1 MESYLL
7 KTNSFR
13 RVEDSERYGELTLK
27 LGDYGIKFY
36 QIPERKADILRQ
48 SLLDSEK
55 NILEQGE
62 STYNYPEDQITG
74 KMTYYNLFV
83 DVEEWYRI
91 GYPYVKEF
99 VADYLDLK
107 YGEVMKIKSWGN
119 ILRLD
124 NKIYPH
130 RHFGTPDNY
139 KDFPQSVSGN
149 IFLGAETETA
159 TTYILGTEKVDVPNN
174 YGQVTLFPPDISH
187 AVRSYKGKGTRISA
201 AFDCFCVTRDPN
213 ASVSGTIWSSWTH
226 E

>member
-74 KMTYYNLFV
+74 KMTYYNLLV
-83 DVEEWYRI
+83 DVEEWYKI

-139 KDFPQSVSGN
+139 KDFP
-149 IFLGAETETA
+149 
-159 TTYILGTEKVDVPNN
+159 
-174 YGQVTLFPPDISH
+174 
-187 AVRSYKGKGTRISA
+187 YKGEGTRISA